1 MSCEIASDKNDAFF
15 TTVVFVNDRENQ
27 KTGVAGIVYNKANQN
42 TLILA
47 DFDVSDDDKAKL
59 SKSGVFYVN
68 LNEVNKTGEYEII
81 GNYLSKQTMM
91 HEGVTNAH
99 VVSSLMLRI
108 DTEMGMGSSGDEN
121 AVEFCYFLQNMGE
134 NEKQN
139 IDALQLTNVEYEKG
153 LPVKAA
159 LNKN

>member
-1 MSCEIASDKNDAFF
+1 M
-15 TTVVFVNDRENQ
+15 
-27 KTGVAGIVYNKANQN
+27 
-42 TLILA
+42 
-47 DFDVSDDDKAKL
+47 

-108 DTEMGMGSSGDEN
+108 DTEMGMGSSGVEN

-139 IDALQLTNVEYEKG
+139 IDALQLTNVKYEKG

-159 LNKN
+159 LNKKLNGR

>member
-1 MSCEIASDKNDAFF
+1 MATGQYKTAGRGTADSAVDDGKSTAGRTDMAAF
-15 TTVVFVNDRENQ
+15 
-27 KTGVAGIVYNKANQN
+27 
-42 TLILA
+42 
-47 DFDVSDDDKAKL
+47 DD
-59 SKSGVFYVN
+59 
-68 LNEVNKTGEYEII
+68 II

-159 LNKN
+159 LNKKLNGR